1 MITKSMDHTVGHH
14 QCDLLV
20 PHHVLNFTLKGGPPW
35 GFRIKQRRDQ
45 VIVSKINC
53 GSRASKSGL
62 RVHDEIIAV
71 NNFEVDKH
79 PPTLH
84 RQTEEQ
90 DSKEI
95 SESDQLTKLDFTYQ
109 LIKHTLNRQLHL
121 TVRRHSDS
129 ELARHIYYHVD
140 DEDEEVFELNS
151 RRDFNVFADYIKRCD
166 VENSEKF
173 AEFIYI
179 SDDDG
184 DDGENGDFII
194 NNNSD
199 NKFDDID
206 NNGNNNNYYYYYG
219 NDSRQLTDVS
229 KEDTVNNGNSDQE
242 ISEYTTDLTDDNLVD
257 YNNQYYDYHHYC
269 MSDNVLP
276 PLIGGLETIDEEL
289 EDNLSCSNGGSSSS
303 RSSSSSVNS
312 FTSDSACVSQTTSSS
327 DKCHAIAVNDGG
339 GDDDDDDD
347 DDNDDYD
354 DSTALHQQSHSE
366 EEILSPSE
374 DFDANDFLIPP
385 PDIDFGD
392 PSPDNSPIHAAITIG
407 DHIDQQSDKTSD
419 ILPLA
424 LSPDSDDSDMPAFTG
439 GPTFK
444 AKAPKNVWSPG
455 STTNSSCSTET
466 TIPATIHHQ
475 IHPSDRDSIANSSF
489 RPLKA
494 TTPGSATTGAKYTV
508 ESHFTLTSQSPTT
521 SELTTDEHHV
531 EHLAEL
537 YDPNQTVTPVHKYWT
552 LPRSIATATK
562 TQYIIEDQ
570 QELQK
575 QDPIIRQ
582 SSHIQLSHSHK
593 PLKEQQQHIH
603 HRHVITDQPPP
614 PGAKYLYETEDTK
627 YFTLP
632 NTTVSETVT
641 TTTTNRKVIPAPP
654 KTEGI
659 GPVDESGLPLTLKSG
674 VKDEYA
680 SDWYKAWVRKMHK
693 FDKTHTEEDEE
704 AVKVKVKPTKYKG
717 RDYRLSPGLNEED
730 SKRRHTYVPK
740 NIADYEPG
748 HSSISELEK
757 QMEPLPSVESN
768 TISPMVSRV
777 PIIQESRDDICLAQ
791 RTHQPAPPYH
801 HPNCVFNTLTTGS
814 GYESDSSYII
824 KKKEKKGLSP
834 TSRDVYLSVQ
844 RGDDI
849 PLTGLQRPA
858 PQPRAHKHP
867 NYNNPG
873 IDYYSDSLRS
883 PPAPPLPPQRP
894 PPLSDQS
901 IDDWQQQITEDFDF
915 IYDTLQRK
923 QESIDSSTK
932 QLIDIQL
939 LSSSVAPNVE
949 QPLDDDTVD
958 SEEYLVIGLSDPKE
972 SIYKSYKEGIE
983 GIVDNPIDFSINM
996 PTKVSHHQYDEQQ
1009 VNIHFKTPINQLK
1022 MDQINGDDFGR
1033 QQAEQMSGYYDG
1045 DYQRT
1050 DKEDT
1055 YNIRRHHYSPTS
1067 HSPVQLDRYDK
1078 AYSGKENRQQRKLG
1092 RVLYDFQ
1099 ALASRE
1105 LSVKKGD
1112 LVHINRPKDH
1122 NWVEVEDTYSGL
1134 IGLVPRTY
1142 LDLEQEGFA
1151 KAKFD
1156 FIAKTPVEV
1165 SFKRGEK
1172 LTLLRRVDE
1181 NWYEGVNGR
1190 QEVGIFPCSYV
1201 EAIKQPLALRPNNQ
1215 ILSPVQSLSPP
1226 EQQSVPGL
1234 PRRPESPIYVNHQ
1247 SMPNKRFDPHF
1258 SRHSIRTNV
1267 KPMLYKVMYPYKP
1280 QQLDELELQP
1290 GDLLMVTMQCDDG
1303 WFVGR
1308 STSSGKIGTFPGN
1321 YVRQL

>member
-757 QMEPLPSVESN
+757 QMFYDHIFTYIDSIFAEVFSTSFQEPLPSVESN

-858 PQPRAHKHP
+858 PQPRAHK
-867 NYNNPG
+867 
-873 IDYYSDSLRS
+873 L
-883 PPAPPLPPQRP
+883 
-894 PPLSDQS
+894 
-901 IDDWQQQITEDFDF
+901 
-915 IYDTLQRK
+915 
-923 QESIDSSTK
+923 
-932 QLIDIQL
+932 
-939 LSSSVAPNVE
+939 
-949 QPLDDDTVD
+949 
-958 SEEYLVIGLSDPKE
+958 
-972 SIYKSYKEGIE
+972 
-983 GIVDNPIDFSINM
+983 
-996 PTKVSHHQYDEQQ
+996 SHHQYDEQQ